1 MRLYEFMNMGNP
13 TIIGQA
19 RKIERIWKFQPI
31 SQKDMNWLIKLSK
44 DEALIG
50 KLYWYSQKMNHRAP
64 IKTDHQL
71 LTDAGTCASAYN
83 ILSDIQAQ
91 IRLRT
96 TGIR

>member
-1 MRLYEFMNMGNP
+1 MRLYEFMNMGSP
-13 TIIGQA
+13 TIIDQA
-19 RKIERIWKFQPI
+19 RKIDRIWKFQPI
-31 SQKDMNWLIKLSK
+31 SRKDMNWLVRLSK
-44 DEALIG
+44 DEPFIG

-64 IKTDHQL
+64 VKTDHQL